1 MRFASLGSGSGGNA
15 LVVESG
21 ATRVLVD
28 CGLGPRE
35 AERRLVRLGL
45 APDDLSAIL
54 VTHEHSDHLDGVFPF
69 ARRHGLR
76 VHLTHGTLAAAGDA
90 ALGEGAAGY
99 GLSLIDSHGAFAVGD
114 LHVQPFPVPHDAR
127 EPVQYVLSDGARRLG
142 VLTDTGAPTR
152 HLEAMLDGCDALVL
166 ECNHDPAMLAAGPY
180 PAWLKMRIG
189 GGYGHLPNAAAAA
202 ILAAIDRSR
211 LRHVVA
217 AHLSERNN
225 TPELARA
232 ALAPVLNCAPDW
244 IGVAE
249 QDGGFDW
256 RSLA

>member
-1 MRFASLGSGSGGNA
+1 VRFASLGSGSGGNA
-15 LVVESG
+15 LVVEAG

-35 AERRLVRLGL
+35 AERRLERLGL
-45 APDDLSAIL
+45 APGGFAAIV
-54 VTHEHSDHLDGVFPF
+54 VTHEHSDHVDGVFPF

-90 ALGEGAAGY
+90 ARGDGAPGY
-99 GLSLIDSHGAFAVGD
+99 GIDLVDSHAGFAVGD

-127 EPVQYVLSDGARRLG
+127 EPVQYVLSDGDRRLG

-152 HLEAMLDGCDALVL
+152 HVEAMLSGCDALVL
-166 ECNHDPAMLAAGPY
+166 ECNHDPGMLAASPY
-180 PAWLKMRIG
+180 PAWLKSRIG

-211 LRHVVA
+211 LRHVIA
-217 AHLSERNN
+217 AHLSQQNN
-225 TPELARA
+225 TPALAQA
-232 ALAPVLNCAPDW
+232 ALAAAMGCAPEW
-244 IGVAE
+244 IGVAD
-249 QDGGFDW
+249 QDGGFGW
-256 RSLA
+256 REI